1 MSTILVSSLPDY
13 ARSPE
18 RPDHGAPR
26 QIEIV
31 TTRAQRS
38 ARPRLAYAL
47 IAVGGIFLI
56 FMAQLGVSIA
66 LSDGAYKISS
76 LNSAQRDLTREA
88 SALNEVN
95 NLNAS
100 PQNLRTLAAGIGM
113 GSGGAAAFI
122 NSGSGKVTG
131 IAAPAEKSG
140 AGSSSNVPNGALPTA
155 KQKAKEAAATA
166 TPPAVAATTNSP
178 ETENPTITVEGST
191 PTAAGA
197 PAASTSTTS
206 IPSSSGALP
215 SPVTH

>member
-122 NSGSGKVTG
+122 NSGSGGADSKMDGTASVATGCCCCCTRWMAVT
-131 IAAPAEKSG
+131 
-140 AGSSSNVPNGALPTA
+140 TA
-155 KQKAKEAAATA
+155 RRI
-166 TPPAVAATTNSP
+166 SR
-178 ETENPTITVEGST
+178 
-191 PTAAGA
+191 
-197 PAASTSTTS
+197 
-206 IPSSSGALP
+206 
-215 SPVTH
+215 